1 MQEKKCFS
9 SDQSLSSA
17 TAIFVFKISFSV
29 LRNFLHTKYEN
40 PHTEQ
45 LLHTLNKQEKK
56 GHFFSFKIFHHI
68 LEVLC
73 YLSLIINKIISVV
86 IRS

>member
-1 MQEKKCFS
+1 MQEKKCFI

-45 LLHTLNKQEKK
+45 LLHALNKQEKK
-56 GHFFSFKIFHHI
+56 GHFFT
-68 LEVLC
+68 
-73 YLSLIINKIISVV
+73 Y
-86 IRS
+86 

>member
-17 TAIFVFKISFSV
+17 TAIFVFKISFLV

-45 LLHTLNKQEKK
+45 LMHTLNKQDKK
-56 GHFFSFKIFHHI
+56 GHFFSIKIFHHI
-68 LEVLC
+68 LEALC
-73 YLSLIINKIISVV
+73 HHSLITNVFGT
-86 IRS
+86 